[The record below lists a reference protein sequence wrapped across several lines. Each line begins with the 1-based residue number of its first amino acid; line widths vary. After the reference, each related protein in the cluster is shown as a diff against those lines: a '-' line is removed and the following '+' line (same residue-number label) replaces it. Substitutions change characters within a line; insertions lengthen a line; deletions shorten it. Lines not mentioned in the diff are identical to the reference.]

1 MSEATIS
8 KTDWHLVGDQ
18 VTSCNCAWACGCQFN
33 GPPTSG
39 QCEALVAFR
48 IREGHFG
55 DTDLDGVL
63 FAEAF
68 WWPGLVHEGNGTRLL
83 ILDEKSTP
91 AQREAITAIS
101 SGTQG
106 HPYFEI
112 FASVAPNG
120 PDPVVAPIEVESD
133 REARRASINIPGV
146 GESRIEPIRNP
157 VTGIEH
163 RVRIDLP
170 NGFEYK
176 QAEIAN
182 SLLWQVTAA
191 DPLAL
196 HNENS
201 YAQLVAFDWS
211 SDGTT
216 R

>member
-1 MSEATIS
+1 MMTETITKTEWHIVGEEAA
-8 KTDWHLVGDQ
+8 
-18 VTSCNCAWACGCQFN
+18 SCNCDWACGCQFN

-39 QCEALVAFR
+39 QCEALAAFQVH
-48 IREGHFG
+48 EGYFG
-55 DTDLDGVL
+55 ETSLDGVR

-68 WWPGLVHEGNGTRLL
+68 WWPGAVHEGNGTRLL
-83 ILDEKSTP
+83 ILDEATSQ
-91 AQREAITAIS
+91 AQREAITAIT

-106 HPYFEI
+106 HPFFEI
-112 FASVAPNG
+112 FAAVAPNTQE
-120 PDPVVAPIEVESD
+120 PVVAPIELDCD
-133 REARRASINIPGV
+133 REARRAYINIPGI

-182 SLLWQVTAA
+182 SVLWQVTS
-191 DPLAL
+191 DEPLSL
-196 HNENS
+196 RNENS
-201 YAQLVAFDWS
+201 YAQLAHVDWT

>member
-1 MSEATIS
+1 MGEATIT
-8 KTDWHLVGDQ
+8 KIEWHMVGDS
-18 VTSCNCAWACGCQFN
+18 VVSCNCAWACGCQFS
-33 GPPTSG
+33 GLPTSG
-39 QCEALVAFR
+39 QCEALIAFR
-48 IREGHFG
+48 VREGHFG
-55 DTDLDGVL
+55 KTSLDGVS

-68 WWPGLVHEGNGTRLL
+68 YWPGAVHEGNGTRLL
-83 ILDEKSTP
+83 ILDEDSTP
-91 AQREAITAIS
+91 EQREAITAIS

-112 FASVAPNG
+112 YASTAPNTQE
-120 PDPVVAPIEVESD
+120 PVVAAIEVESD
-133 REARRASINIPGV
+133 REARYASISIPGV

-157 VTGIEH
+157 VTGDEH

-182 SLLWQVTAA
+182 SVLWQVTA
-191 DPLAL
+191 DVPLAL
-196 HNENS
+196 RNEKS